1 MYITMNDLGNMFSQK
16 KTEEADID
24 DPEEVDIVATDD
36 ELDDESNDE
45 TEDIDTDDD
54 VASVTSDISNIDAD
68 ETDSVK
74 GVEETKG
81 EDAEVNNINNNV
93 SGYLSSDESEDDEE
107 DDDYLQKFDEELR
120 TNFINKHHP
129 EVSVHNYEEVKKLAI
144 VVRDGNGTIIDQ
156 LHRTIPIMT
165 KYEST
170 RILGQRA
177 KQIENGAQP
186 LVPMSDNIIDS
197 YIIAQNELKEKK
209 IPFIIRRPIP
219 NGGSEYWYAYDL
231 ELLH

>member
-1 MYITMNDLGNMFSQK
+1 MNDLGNMLSDK
-16 KTEEADID
+16 KNEGGDID
-24 DPEEVDIVATDD
+24 EQEEVDNIVTDDD

-45 TEDIDTDDD
+45 NDDIDSDDE
-54 VASVTSDISNIDAD
+54 VASVNSDISNIYAD
-68 ETDSVK
+68 ETESVQ

-81 EDAEVNNINNNV
+81 EDPEVNNISNIV
-93 SGYLSSDESEDDEE
+93 SGYLSSDESDDDEE
-107 DDDYLQKFDEELR
+107 DDDYLQKFDDELR

-186 LVPMSDNIIDS
+186 LIPMLDNIIDS
-197 YIIAQNELKEKK
+197 YIIAENELKEKK

>member
-1 MYITMNDLGNMFSQK
+1 MYITMNDLGNMFSEK
-16 KTEEADID
+16 KSDEPDID
-24 DPEEVDIVATDD
+24 ELEDVDIDANEDD
-36 ELDDESNDE
+36 KLDDESNDE
-45 TEDIDTDDD
+45 NGDDDTDDD
-54 VASVTSDISNIDAD
+54 IESVNSDISNIDTSD
-68 ETDSVK
+68 VESVK

-81 EDAEVNNINNNV
+81 DENNINDNV
-93 SGYLSSDESEDDEE
+93 TSYLSSDDSEDDEE
-107 DDDYLQKFDEELR
+107 GDDYLQKFDEELR

-129 EVSVHNYEEVKKLAI
+129 EVSNHNYEEVKKLAI
-144 VVRDGNGTIIDQ
+144 VVRDGNGSIIDQ

-186 LVPMSDNIIDS
+186 LVPISDNIIDS
-197 YIIAQNELKEKK
+197 YIIAENELKDKK

>member
-1 MYITMNDLGNMFSQK
+1 MNNLGNMFSNK
-16 KTEEADID
+16 KTEEADIN
-24 DPEEVDIVATDD
+24 DPEEVDNVATDD
-36 ELDDESNDE
+36 DEVDDESNDE
-45 TEDIDTDDD
+45 VDDDIDTDDEL
-54 VASVTSDISNIDAD
+54 ASVNSNISNIDAD
-68 ETDSVK
+68 ETESVQ

-81 EDAEVNNINNNV
+81 EDPEVNNISNIV
-93 SGYLSSDESEDDEE
+93 SGYLSSDESDDDEE
-107 DDDYLQKFDEELR
+107 DDDYLQKFDDELR

-197 YIIAQNELKEKK
+197 YIIAENELKEKK

>member
-1 MYITMNDLGNMFSQK
+1 MYITMGDLGKTYNDDDK
-16 KTEEADID
+16 KLLDGDIED
-24 DPEEVDIVATDD
+24 EDIVNDDDQMDSDADSMDSEEDD
-36 ELDDESNDE
+36 ELSVNSDDVSQPGNS
-45 TEDIDTDDD
+45 DID
-54 VASVTSDISNIDAD
+54 SID
-68 ETDSVK
+68 

-81 EDAEVNNINNNV
+81 DDIDENNNNPAIT
-93 SGYLSSDESEDDEE
+93 SYLSSDDSEEEE
-107 DDDYLQKFDEELR
+107 DDDYLQKFDEDIR

-129 EVSVHNYEEVKKLAI
+129 EVSVHNYEEVKKLAT

-177 KQIENGAQP
+177 KQIETGAQP
-186 LVPMSDNIIDS
+186 LVEVPDDIIDS
-197 YIIAQNELKEKK
+197 YIIAENELKAKK

-219 NGGSEYWYAYDL
+219 NGGFEYWYSYDL
-231 ELLH
+231 ELLQ

>member
-1 MYITMNDLGNMFSQK
+1 MYITMNDLGNTFDEKKSLDTDIEQDDAIVIDASEDEDDVSSQGDVDSDDEIL
-16 KTEEADID
+16 TSNSDATDID
-24 DPEEVDIVATDD
+24 D
-36 ELDDESNDE
+36 DE
-45 TEDIDTDDD
+45 TESIEGLEEMKSDNV
-54 VASVTSDISNIDAD
+54 VATNISNI
-68 ETDSVK
+68 
-74 GVEETKG
+74 
-81 EDAEVNNINNNV
+81 I
-93 SGYLSSDESEDDEE
+93 SGYLSSDDSEEEE
-107 DDDYLQKFDEELR
+107 DDDYLQKFDDELR

-129 EVSVHNYEEVKKLAI
+129 EVSVHNYEEVKKLAV

-170 RILGQRA
+170 RILGQRS

-186 LVPMSDNIIDS
+186 LVPMPSNIIDS
-197 YIIAQNELKEKK
+197 YIIAENELKEKK

>member
-1 MYITMNDLGNMFSQK
+1 MNDLGNMLRQK

-36 ELDDESNDE
+36 DELDGESNDE
-45 TEDIDTDDD
+45 NDDIDTDDE
-54 VASVTSDISNIDAD
+54 VASVNSDITNIDVD
-68 ETDSVK
+68 EPESVK
-74 GVEETKG
+74 GGEETKG
-81 EDAEVNNINNNV
+81 EDPEFNNLNNNV
-93 SGYLSSDESEDDEE
+93 SGYLSSDESEDEDEE
-107 DDDYLQKFDEELR
+107 DDDYLQKFDDELR

-177 KQIENGAQP
+177 KQIEHGAQP
-186 LVPMSDNIIDS
+186 LIPMSDNIIDS

>member
-1 MYITMNDLGNMFSQK
+1 MYITMGDLGKTYNDDDK
-16 KTEEADID
+16 KLLDGDIED
-24 DPEEVDIVATDD
+24 EDIVNVDDQMDSDADSMDSEEDD
-36 ELDDESNDE
+36 ELSVNSDDVSQPGNS
-45 TEDIDTDDD
+45 DID
-54 VASVTSDISNIDAD
+54 SID
-68 ETDSVK
+68 

-81 EDAEVNNINNNV
+81 DDIDENNNNPAIT
-93 SGYLSSDESEDDEE
+93 SYLSSDDSEEEE
-107 DDDYLQKFDEELR
+107 DDDYLQKFDEDIR

-129 EVSVHNYEEVKKLAI
+129 EVSVHNYEEVKKLAT

-177 KQIENGAQP
+177 KQIETGAQP
-186 LVPMSDNIIDS
+186 LVEVPDDIIDS
-197 YIIAQNELKEKK
+197 YIIAENELKAKK

-219 NGGSEYWYAYDL
+219 NGGFEYWYSYDL
-231 ELLH
+231 ELLQ

>member
-1 MYITMNDLGNMFSQK
+1 MNDLGNMFSQK

-81 EDAEVNNINNNV
+81 EDAEVNNINNIV
-93 SGYLSSDESEDDEE
+93 SGYLSSDESED

>member
-1 MYITMNDLGNMFSQK
+1 MYITMGDLGKN
-16 KTEEADID
+16 TYD
-24 DPEEVDIVATDD
+24 DD
-36 ELDDESNDE
+36 EKKILEGEDDDNVDDDQSELGSDAESMDS
-45 TEDIDTDDD
+45 DADDD
-54 VASVTSDISNIDAD
+54 VSINSDDASQTGNSYA
-68 ETDSVK
+68 DSVE

-81 EDAEVNNINNNV
+81 DDPVGINITPTIN
-93 SGYLSSDESEDDEE
+93 SYLSSDDSEEEE
-107 DDDYLQKFDEELR
+107 DDDYLQKFDEDLR

-129 EVSVHNYEEVKKLAI
+129 EVSVHNYEEVKKLAA
-144 VVRDGNGTIIDQ
+144 VVRDGDGTIVDQ

-177 KQIENGAQP
+177 KQIETGAQP
-186 LVPMSDNIIDS
+186 LVDVPPDIIDS
-197 YIIAQNELKEKK
+197 YIIAENELKAKK

-219 NGGSEYWYAYDL
+219 NGGFEYWHSYDL